1 MSQPQQLQW
10 IKEQQPEIFAQIQ
23 ARVAEGRWECQGC
36 MWVGESSNRRRLG
49 SVTAVA
55 NRELSDGRLLG
66 LRPEPDT
73 NVTAGESFIRQTLH
87 GQRFW
92 RENFG
97 LTVNHLWEPDVFGY
111 TAALPQASAT
121 PFADDCLPATCRP
134 AFPHVDAAPLRRS

>member
-1 MSQPQQLQW
+1 MVQ
-10 IKEQQPEIFAQIQ
+10 
-23 ARVAEGRWECQGC
+23 
-36 MWVGESSNRRRLG
+36 
-49 SVTAVA
+49 
-55 NRELSDGRLLG
+55 
-66 LRPEPDT
+66 PEPDT

-111 TAALPQASAT
+111 TAALPQVSAT
-121 PFADDCLPATCRP
+121 ACGRLLPATCLA

>member
-1 MSQPQQLQW
+1 MSQPKQLQW

-23 ARVAEGRWECQGC
+23 ARVVEGLWECQGC
-36 MWVGESSNRRRLG
+36 MWVGESGNGRRLVL
-49 SVTAVA
+49 SRTENFLTAD
-55 NRELSDGRLLG
+55 RWG
-66 LRPEPDT
+66 LRAEPDT

-111 TAALPQASAT
+111 TAALPQVSAT
-121 PFADDCLPATCRP
+121 PLADDCLPATCLAR
-134 AFPHVDAAPLRRS
+134 FLSHQCRRRS

>member
-1 MSQPQQLQW
+1 M
-10 IKEQQPEIFAQIQ
+10 
-23 ARVAEGRWECQGC
+23 
-36 MWVGESSNRRRLG
+36 
-49 SVTAVA
+49 
-55 NRELSDGRLLG
+55 G

-111 TAALPQASAT
+111 TAAKAQMD
-121 PFADDCLPATCRP
+121 FYE
-134 AFPHVDAAPLRRS
+134 

>member
-1 MSQPQQLQW
+1 M
-10 IKEQQPEIFAQIQ
+10 
-23 ARVAEGRWECQGC
+23 
-36 MWVGESSNRRRLG
+36 
-49 SVTAVA
+49 
-55 NRELSDGRLLG
+55 G

-111 TAALPQASAT
+111 TAALPQVSAT
-121 PFADDCLPATCRP
+121 PMPTTACQRRVSLRFLTHQRC
-134 AFPHVDAAPLRRS
+134 PLRRS